1 MNKIINE
8 EIIYNGK
15 IITVKK
21 QSLLLPN
28 NNIVSREFVAHA
40 KAVAIIPI
48 HENNILFVKQ
58 YRTGINDYMIEIP
71 AGLLEENENPATCA
85 IRELQEEIGY
95 EPSNLTYFGEFYLSP
110 GFCNEAIHLYLAED
124 LKYNP
129 KDPDDDEFIEIIKVP
144 VNNIKENFL
153 SYIKDNSKMHD
164 AKTLLGISLYLLS
177 KNI

>member
-58 YRTGINDYMIEIP
+58 YRTGINDYMIESF
-71 AGLLEENENPATCA
+71 LL
-85 IRELQEEIGY
+85 Y
-95 EPSNLTYFGEFYLSP
+95 Y
-110 GFCNEAIHLYLAED
+110 
-124 LKYNP
+124 
-129 KDPDDDEFIEIIKVP
+129 
-144 VNNIKENFL
+144 
-153 SYIKDNSKMHD
+153 
-164 AKTLLGISLYLLS
+164 
-177 KNI
+177 